1 MYRLVR
7 VVRWAE
13 SFPSD
18 LQQRFVNAS
27 CGVVRVIVDAVPDDS
42 VDRELLLENRRFV
55 RVSWSCRG
63 VVDASGRSNSSSPT
77 LLPGLGGWVSCVEV
91 LLLSRNFADGVRAR
105 PDRRVV

>member
-55 RVSWSCRG
+55 
-63 VVDASGRSNSSSPT
+63 
-77 LLPGLGGWVSCVEV
+77 
-91 LLLSRNFADGVRAR
+91 
-105 PDRRVV
+105 